1 MNTRAEDAGASTKHP
16 EPKNYADLIAMAW
29 PFILANASVPLLGL
43 VDTAVIGN
51 TGSVVDLGAIALGAL
66 IFSFVYWSF
75 GFLRMG
81 TTGFVA
87 RAFGAGDEEEVRVI
101 FGRACL
107 MALVVGGTLLLLQ
120 LPIGTLSFALL
131 SGDEGVESVAKTY
144 FFTRIWGA
152 PATLVIFVI
161 MGVWIGLGE
170 SRELLR
176 LQVFLNALNMLLDII
191 AAGVLGLGAQGIAI
205 GTVIAEISTCLIAF
219 YRLRAHLSQVYEAG
233 DTVSALWPWQRIR
246 DLSEMSALIRANIDI
261 MIRTLLLVFAFAYF
275 TNEAAKYGVVA
286 LGATHIVLQI
296 MAFTAFFLDG
306 FAYVAEAEAGQ
317 SYGAKNK
324 PFFDAALR
332 KTTVLAGL
340 TAFVLAGLVALAGG
354 VLVELITDIEEVI
367 VLSRTLLSI
376 CAVYVFASF
385 PAFQLDGVF
394 IGTSKTR
401 EMRDA
406 SILSVMVFLAA
417 VWCLGDTLGLQGLW
431 WAMVIFVLVRAV
443 TLSFY
448 LRRVTDRFIA
458 VS

>member
-1 MNTRAEDAGASTKHP
+1 
-16 EPKNYADLIAMAW
+16 MAW
-29 PFILANASVPLLGL
+29 PFIVANASVPLLGV

-51 TGSVVDLGAIALGAL
+51 TGSVIDLGAIALGAL

-87 RAFGAGDEEEVRVI
+87 QAKGAGDTEEVRAI
-101 FGRACL
+101 FGRASL
-107 MALVVGGTLLLLQ
+107 IALAVGMVLLLLQ
-120 LPIGTLSFALL
+120 LPIGAISFSLL
-131 SGDEGVESVAKTY
+131 SGEERVESVASTY

-170 SRELLR
+170 SRELLK
-176 LQVFLNALNMLLDII
+176 LQLFLNGSNMVLDII

-205 GTVIAEISTCLIAF
+205 GTVIAEVSTCVLGF
-219 YRLRAHLSQVYEAG
+219 YRLRAYLARVHNSEG
-233 DTVSALWPWQRIR
+233 GRREFWPWHRIR
-246 DLSEMSALIRANIDI
+246 DMSQMWALISANVDI

-286 LGATHIVLQI
+286 LAATHIVLQI

-306 FAYVAEAEAGQ
+306 FAYVAEAETGQ
-317 SYGAKNK
+317 SYGAKDRNL
-324 PFFDAALR
+324 FAAALH
-332 KTTVLAGL
+332 KTTVLAGI
-340 TAFVLAGLVALAGG
+340 TAALLAVLVAIAGG
-354 VLVELITDIEEVI
+354 ALVELMTDLTEVV
-367 VLSRTLLSI
+367 VLSKVLLPI

-394 IGTSKTR
+394 IGTSRTK

-406 SILSVMVFLAA
+406 SILSVVVFLLA
-417 VWCLGDTLGLQGLW
+417 VWMLSEALGLAGLW
-431 WAMVIFVLVRAV
+431 WAMVVFVVARALSLWIYFDKV
-443 TLSFY
+443 TE
-448 LRRVTDRFIA
+448 RFSQVA
-458 VS
+458 